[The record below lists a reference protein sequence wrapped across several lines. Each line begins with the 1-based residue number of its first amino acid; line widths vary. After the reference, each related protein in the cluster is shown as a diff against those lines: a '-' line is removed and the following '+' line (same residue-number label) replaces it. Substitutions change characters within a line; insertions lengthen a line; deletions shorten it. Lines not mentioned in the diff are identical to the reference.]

1 MDEDDVVA
9 GRQRVQA
16 ELHGL
21 LAGVAAGH
29 DEEVGALGQRVRVE
43 EGLHLGGAV
52 GRGHDDDQGHGPGRG
67 ERADRVDEHG
77 VPFSARSAL
86 GAPGPRRTPR
96 PAAGITAA
104 TEDCACE
111 ERESSDIGSC
121 QVCVLDLRGYGLRS
135 AGRDALTGPFRD
147 TGRAC
152 CPGPAHHYR
161 GCLPGVRRSR
171 SPGVVGVG
179 DGSKNPPN
187 MPKRPAT
194 RELSSG
200 TTAFQCAE
208 QGVPVACVRTREPR
222 RAGPRPCPRSCSP
235 RARARSPG
243 SGEPWR
249 ACASHL
255 RRVRARAHDAT
266 GHGRLPRP

>member
-1 MDEDDVVA
+1 VRSGSA
-9 GRQRVQA
+9 WASRRV
-16 ELHGL
+16 LTS
-21 LAGVAAGH
+21 AAPS
-29 DEEVGALGQRVRVE
+29 
-43 EGLHLGGAV
+43 GGATTTTSETA
-52 GRGHDDDQGHGPGRG
+52 RDAA
-67 ERADRVDEHG
+67 RARIAWISMG

-147 TGRAC
+147 TGRAS

-161 GCLPGVRRSR
+161 GMSLRRSTESESQVSEVRVSESRR
-171 SPGVVGVG
+171 SPES
-179 DGSKNPPN
+179 GSESRKIPPN

-235 RARARSPG
+235 RARAHSPG

-255 RRVRARAHDAT
+255 RTVRARAHDAT